1 MVKYSHTNR
10 KGYKMKKLILVKN
23 SDGQRGANGKK
34 KIYEI
39 VVVDNRVI
47 TSWGKAEELDKQQ
60 TQTKVFGSAQQ
71 ALWFAYDKQWSK
83 QAKGYELVAS
93 L

>member
-1 MVKYSHTNR
+1 
-10 KGYKMKKLILVKN
+10 MKKLILVKN

-47 TSWGKAEELDKQQ
+47 TSWGKAEELQKQQ
-60 TQTKVFGSAQQ
+60 TQTKVFASSQQ
-71 ALWFAYDKQWSK
+71 ALWFAFDKQMAK
-83 QAKGYELVAS
+83 EAKGYELVAS